1 MLIERDRDR
10 DRAAR
15 AVYIPQ
21 EAFISLVSTRFN
33 LTDAAT
39 LLTPL
44 MSSTHPPT
52 ADCPTS

>member
-1 MLIERDRDR
+1 MLIERDG

-21 EAFISLVSTRFN
+21 EAFISSVSTRFN

-39 LLTPL
+39 FLTPL
-44 MSSTHPPT
+44 TSGTHPPT